1 MNHNNDANYI
11 LTNLTPMIFDTI
23 RNLIRLLVERN
34 MKIVTSATQNTNVS
48 LLLLVQTSLDVALYG
63 IR

>member
-48 LLLLVQTSLDVALYG
+48 LLLLVQTSLDEALYG